1 MTNSLFLTARR
12 GPAITFAVLS
22 TVILIFLPIVS
33 GVYLSV
39 GKSNPAP
46 KIANALLAKSEFR
59 DAAANKLI
67 ENILMSNI
75 EIKQILIE
83 IHERFFD
90 NGISLTKNLLNILD
104 KNGYKLF
111 GVSPSMEELS
121 FVKIN

>member
-1 MTNSLFLTARR
+1 MTNTIFLTAKR
-12 GPAITFAVLS
+12 GPAIAFAALS

-67 ENILMSNI
+67 ENISKDSEGIQALLFEAKAK
-75 EIKQILIE
+75 EIRVALS
-83 IHERFFD
+83 D
-90 NGISLTKNLLNILD
+90 AMGTKAL
-104 KNGYKLF
+104 K
-111 GVSPSMEELS
+111 MR
-121 FVKIN
+121 